1 MRGAVMPKGSL
12 RSGVCRRQGFS
23 TQYSQMPLPRIRGNR
38 QIAHSPPVTNS
49 PIIVINPNSA
59 SYRVEIAKEAFS
71 FAAAHFITFAG
82 DICERIHGHNYGVRV
97 VVEGPLDENR
107 YVVDFIALRDAVLE
121 VTSQLDHHVLLP
133 NDHREI
139 RITSDERETTARF
152 RDRRWVFPNEDCVLL
167 PVTNTTAEEIAR
179 VILDKV
185 RQSTGDKFGKAIS
198 MIEVAVDEN
207 HGQWGICRAPW

>member
-1 MRGAVMPKGSL
+1 MPKTEAYNPALAVAKDFPPSIVRSL
-12 RSGVCRRQGFS
+12 SS
-23 TQYSQMPLPRIRGNR
+23 AARGNR
-38 QIAHSPPVTNS
+38 QIAHSPTRPSIPNS
-49 PIIVINPNSA
+49 PVIVINPNSA

-133 NDHREI
+133 TDHREI
-139 RITSDERETTARF
+139 RITSDDRETTARF

-179 VILDKV
+179 VILGKI
-185 RQSTGDKFGKAIS
+185 RQSTGDKFGEAIS